1 MKTNE
6 VLLSHKRIF
15 LSSSIVKSN
24 FESHYRTNFKEGKTP
39 SWKSSNI
46 KPFEAFILVTTDR
59 PKREFLLIKIIKG
72 EFEVADLFQ
81 NWARGN
87 RKTVDMHIYLSNSHF
102 PNLKL
107 KNSSEYLTY

>member
-72 EFEVADLFQ
+72 EIVFEVADLLQ
-81 NWARGN
+81 NLQQSKIGLEEIE
-87 RKTVDMHIYLSNSHF
+87 K
-102 PNLKL
+102 P
-107 KNSSEYLTY
+107 

>member
-15 LSSSIVKSN
+15 LSSIVKSN

-72 EFEVADLFQ
+72 EIVFEVADLFQ
-81 NWARGN
+81 TSRVKLGSRKSKN
-87 RKTVDMHIYLSNSHF
+87 RRIAHLPVKFSFS
-102 PNLKL
+102 
-107 KNSSEYLTY
+107 